1 MKLSAAKVKSG
12 LQSLKGWKVLN
23 GRLEKTFKF
32 KTYPEC
38 LAFAVKVALA
48 AEKADHHP
56 DSLEIKWGHVRVAYV
71 THSVGGLT
79 RLDFEAAGKVNQLRR

>member
-1 MKLSAAKVKSG
+1 MKLTESEIKTG
-12 LQSLKGWKVLN
+12 LKSLKGWRAVE

-38 LAFAVKVALA
+38 VAFAMKVALA

-56 DSLEIKWGHVRVAYV
+56 DSLEIRWGQVRVAYL
-71 THSVGGLT
+71 THSAGGIT
-79 RLDFEAAGKVNQLRR
+79 RLDMEAAARVDGMK